1 MDSQRVLEIILEES
15 GRVDERYDGYRKDLT
30 EVVAEIVNIE
40 RQHKLM
46 ARNVRKDVADQIN
59 TLGGDLASKLSQAEA
74 KE

>member
-1 MDSQRVLEIILEES
+1 MS
-15 GRVDERYDGYRKDLT
+15 GTTDTAKDLT

-59 TLGGDLASKLSQAEA
+59 TLGGDLAAKLAADGSPE
-74 KE
+74 